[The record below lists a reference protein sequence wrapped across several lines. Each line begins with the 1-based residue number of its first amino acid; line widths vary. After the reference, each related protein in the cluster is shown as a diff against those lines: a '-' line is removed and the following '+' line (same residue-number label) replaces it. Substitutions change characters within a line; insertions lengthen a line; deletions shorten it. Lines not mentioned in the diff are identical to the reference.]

1 VQGGNDDFLRDYQ
14 EIGLQELSA
23 NLDSLNMFSRRSAW
37 SLGFIAASLI
47 AAALILT
54 VSPYT
59 LRLRA
64 SAEGRDLA
72 AIPVAPGDRLEVQ
85 YTHSM
90 FGVPQIETFSIG
102 PNRLFH
108 LEKVSFGSQA
118 AALYYDPDPPQQL
131 TFQDNLWV
139 LAGNGKNY
147 PVLRYRVSPGTG
159 HVFMV
164 KDRRVDLS
172 GQAAA
177 PGMPVEVKVEERSR
191 ILGAFAALWKN

>member
-1 VQGGNDDFLRDYQ
+1 
-14 EIGLQELSA
+14 
-23 NLDSLNMFSRRSAW
+23 MFSRRSAW

-59 LRLRA
+59 FTLHIRA

-72 AIPVAPGDRLEVQ
+72 VIPVAPGNRLEVK

-102 PNRLFH
+102 PDRLFH
-108 LEKVSFGSQA
+108 LEKVSFGSQG

-139 LAGNGKNY
+139 LPGNRTNY
-147 PVLRYRVSPGTG
+147 SVLRYRVSPGTG
-159 HVFMV
+159 HVLIL

-172 GQAAA
+172 GRATA
-177 PGMPVEVKVEERSR
+177 PGMLVEVKVVGRSR
-191 ILGAFAALWKN
+191 IMGAFAGLWKN

>member
-14 EIGLQELSA
+14 EIGLQELYA

-37 SLGFIAASLI
+37 SLCFIGASLI

-59 LRLRA
+59 LRIRA

-72 AIPVAPGDRLEVQ
+72 AISVAPGDRLEVQ

-102 PNRLFH
+102 PDRLFH

-118 AALYYDPDPPQQL
+118 AALYYDPDPPLRL

-139 LAGNGKNY
+139 LAGNGTNY
-147 PVLRYRVSPGTG
+147 SVLRYRVSPGTG
-159 HVFMV
+159 HVLMV

-177 PGMPVEVKVEERSR
+177 PGMLVQVEVEGRSR
-191 ILGAFAALWKN
+191 IMGAFAGL

>member
-1 VQGGNDDFLRDYQ
+1 MEFRFYCRFPHCGCLNSNRFAIYPAPQGVG
-14 EIGLQELSA
+14 
-23 NLDSLNMFSRRSAW
+23 RRKRSG
-37 SLGFIAASLI
+37 SDPGGS
-47 AAALILT
+47 
-54 VSPYT
+54 
-59 LRLRA
+59 
-64 SAEGRDLA
+64 
-72 AIPVAPGDRLEVQ
+72 GDRLEVQ

-118 AALYYDPDPPQQL
+118 AALYYDPNPAQRL

-139 LAGNGKNY
+139 SAGNGKNY